1 MWYWH
6 KDRYLD
12 LQNEIESPEINPQI
26 IFGQLIFDKTAKTIL
41 WGKDHLFNK
50 CC

>member
-1 MWYWH
+1 MSKKPAATLCMYPA
-6 KDRYLD
+6 
-12 LQNEIESPEINPQI
+12 SPEINPQI